1 MRIAVIG
8 SGVSGI
14 CAAKVLDRLG
24 HEGIVFEK
32 APEPGGV
39 WALAYKQVRLQNV
52 AAHYRF
58 TDFDWPFPVDEHPG
72 VTQVQAYLEE
82 AVAHYGLDVRV
93 GHEVI
98 AMSRVGQGWQLEV
111 GGPQG
116 PLRENFG
123 HVVVAAGLFSGKQA
137 EMDLEGATNFEGEI
151 LTERSL
157 AEEGADDLSA
167 LAGKRVAVIG
177 FGKTAV
183 DLASMAAD
191 GGAEVIHVFR
201 EPRWLLPRRV
211 LGRNLA
217 DIAAARMSTR
227 MTPSWVHWNRGEAA
241 MHIYFPWSVKAY
253 WKGSEWLFRA
263 SMGLHPFYLDPNV
276 RKRMAA
282 LSPRQPMTYQ
292 MRAAAALAP
301 DRYFGQVRAGAI
313 SPVRGDVTGLDKTGI
328 VLSNGEKIAADTI
341 IVAVGYKAPDFGF
354 LPENYRKL
362 MTKDADGAQ
371 LYRHVL
377 HPKIPCV
384 SFAGFNHCYMH
395 MVGVEIATLWLG
407 AVIGGQ
413 LELPSRDEMLAC
425 TARIAAWKRQNSLF
439 EPTRA
444 YGVGGRFHNY
454 LDLLLAELGLKEKRK
469 SGPLRE
475 HFLPYL
481 AKDYAGVFDEY
492 ERLVAMMDA
501 PRKSLP
507 LDA

>member
-14 CAAKVLDRLG
+14 GAAKVLSRLG
-24 HEGIVFEK
+24 HEVIIYEK
-32 APEPGGV
+32 ASRIGGV

-72 VTQVQAYLEE
+72 VADVMAYLE
-82 AVAHYGLDVRV
+82 AAIVHYDLDIRL
-93 GHEVI
+93 GHEVVS
-98 AMSRVGQGWQLEV
+98 MSETPEGWQLRIASD
-111 GGPQG
+111 GGDIKEQFD
-116 PLRENFG
+116 R
-123 HVVVAAGLFSGKQA
+123 VIIAAGLFSGAQA
-137 EMDLEGATNFEGEI
+137 EMNLAGATDFEGQI
-151 LTERSL
+151 LTERTL
-157 AEEGADDLSA
+157 AEEGASNLTA

-227 MTPSWVHWNRGEAA
+227 MSPSWVHWDRGEAA
-241 MHIYFPWSVKAY
+241 MHKYFPLTVKAY

-263 SMGLHPFYLDPNV
+263 TMGLHPLYFDPKV

-282 LSPRQPMTYQ
+282 LLPEQALTYQ

-301 DRYFGQVRAGAI
+301 DRYFDQVRAGDI
-313 SPVRGDVTGLDKTGI
+313 SPARGNVTGLNKAGI
-328 VLSNGEKIAADTI
+328 VLSNGEKITADTV
-341 IVAVGYKAPDFGF
+341 IVAVGYKAPEFSF
-354 LPENYRKL
+354 LPEKFRKL

-371 LYRHVL
+371 LYRHVI
-377 HPKIPCV
+377 HPGIPRLA
-384 SFAGFNHCYMH
+384 FAGFNHCYMH
-395 MVGVEIATLWLG
+395 MAGVEIATLWYG
-407 AVIGGQ
+407 AVIAGQ
-413 LELPSRDEMLAC
+413 LQLPSEDEMLAC
-425 TARIAAWKRQNSLF
+425 TARITAWKQKNSLF

-454 LDLLLAELGLKEKRK
+454 LDILLAELGLKAKRK
-469 SGPLRE
+469 SGALRD

-492 ERLVAMMDA
+492 ERLIAKTAA

-507 LDA
+507 FDA